1 MTTMMTEI
9 YDALRASGATEEQ
22 ARAAAQVI
30 AAYET
35 RLDKIETR
43 LNILQWFF
51 IVIFVFLL
59 VSWVAP
65 YLVI

>member
-9 YDALRASGATEEQ
+9 YDAFRDSGASEDQ

-30 AAYET
+30 AAHET
-35 RLDKIETR
+35 RLDKIEAR

-51 IVIFVFLL
+51 IVIILFLL
-59 VSWVAP
+59 VSSVAP

>member
-1 MTTMMTEI
+1 MTTMITEI
-9 YDALRASGATEEQ
+9 YDAFRDSGASEDQ

-30 AAYET
+30 AAHET
-35 RLDKIETR
+35 QLDKIEAR

-51 IVIFVFLL
+51 IVIILFLL
-59 VSWVAP
+59 VSSVAP

>member
-1 MTTMMTEI
+1 MTTMITEI
-9 YDALRASGATEEQ
+9 YDAFRDSGASEDQ

-30 AAYET
+30 AAHET
-35 RLDKIETR
+35 RLDKIEAR

-51 IVIFVFLL
+51 IVIILFLL
-59 VSWVAP
+59 VSSVAP